1 MARAMLSVDPPAGKV
16 TTTVM
21 GLSGQAQAVLRAEQ
35 QAQTM
40 KRNFF
45 KRRSQMQTACM
56 MPCSSH
62 RRWNRWLKELAHQ
75 ALGGKSL

>member
-1 MARAMLSVDPPAGKV
+1 MTIEAPNLACIWGNMARAMLSVDPPAGKV

-21 GLSGQAQAVLRAEQ
+21 GLSGQAQAELRAAQ
-35 QAQTM
+35 QTQAM
-40 KRNFF
+40 KSDFF

-62 RRWNRWLKELAHQ
+62 LWLCRW
-75 ALGGKSL
+75 